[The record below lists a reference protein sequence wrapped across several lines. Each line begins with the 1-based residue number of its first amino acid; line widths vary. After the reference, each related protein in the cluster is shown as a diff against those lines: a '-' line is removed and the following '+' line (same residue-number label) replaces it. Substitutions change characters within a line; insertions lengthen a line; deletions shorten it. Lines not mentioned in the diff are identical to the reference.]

1 MAGKQR
7 AFQPAAGLCSFLD
20 RRMRGDE
27 AFFFFFAHLFLR
39 DLMEPVL
46 VAEQCVTTGQ
56 FTWQL
61 TGGNDIL
68 NEVNRKKPRN

>member
-1 MAGKQR
+1 MHFNR
-7 AFQPAAGLCSFLD
+7 LLD
-20 RRMRGDE
+20 YVPSLTEGCE
-27 AFFFFFAHLFLR
+27 VTKLFFFFAHLFLR